1 MKNDY
6 TSGVW
11 SVTIVRGSYKQPYL
25 IETDSGKVVAHCVG
39 NQLEPDATSIKEAR
53 ANSAL
58 IAAAPDMY
66 RALAAVLSSVK
77 LESGV
82 GELVA
87 AALKK
92 AESRR

>member
-1 MKNDY
+1 MKADY
-6 TSGVW
+6 TPGDW

-25 IETDSGKVVAHCVG
+25 IETDGGKVVAHCVG
-39 NQLEPDATSIKEAR
+39 NQLEPEATSIKEAR
-53 ANSAL
+53 ANAAL
-58 IAAAPDMY
+58 IAAAPEMY
-66 RALAAVLSSVK
+66 RALVAVWSSMK

-87 AALKK
+87 GALKK